1 MHFYWQLLIILF
13 ADDRAKKN
21 MQLQLLVFQERKN
34 IFLAR
39 KFSRGSAVRSWL
51 SYPTLLISFSPIWLN
66 ASRGCDDIIARN
78 EKKVKV

>member
-1 MHFYWQLLIILF
+1 MHFYWQSLIILF
-13 ADDRAKKN
+13 ADDRAKK

-39 KFSRGSAVRSWL
+39 QFWRGSAVRSWL

-66 ASRGCDDIIARN
+66 ASRGFDDIIARN

>member
-34 IFLAR
+34 IFLTRQRGVVMAFIPDLVDILFSNMAECVAR
-39 KFSRGSAVRSWL
+39 L
-51 SYPTLLISFSPIWLN
+51 
-66 ASRGCDDIIARN
+66 
-78 EKKVKV
+78 

>member
-1 MHFYWQLLIILF
+1 MIEQT
-13 ADDRAKKN
+13 N

-39 KFSRGSAVRSWL
+39 QFWRGSAVRSWL

-66 ASRGCDDIIARN
+66 ASRGCDDIIEQN
-78 EKKVKV
+78 EKKVKM

>member
-1 MHFYWQLLIILF
+1 MHFYWQLLKILF

-39 KFSRGSAVRSWL
+39 QFWRGSAERSWL

>member
-13 ADDRAKKN
+13 AVDRAKKYAITA
-21 MQLQLLVFQERKN
+21 VSVSGKEKY
-34 IFLAR
+34 ISGAAILAR
-39 KFSRGSAVRSWL
+39 QRGAVMAFIPDL
-51 SYPTLLISFSPIWLN
+51 VDIFSPIWLN